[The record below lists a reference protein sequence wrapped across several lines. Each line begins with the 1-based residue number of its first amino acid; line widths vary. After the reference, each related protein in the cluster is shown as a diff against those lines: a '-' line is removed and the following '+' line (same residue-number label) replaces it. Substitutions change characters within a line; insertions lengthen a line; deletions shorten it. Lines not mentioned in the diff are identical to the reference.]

1 MCVSYHLCIAVNP
14 VQMPCDAVL
23 ICQIAIHT
31 ALCCT
36 STLRSA
42 AYLFCSQAKHA
53 QHSADLAS
61 VTQSEFEILFS
72 SQNVWLQSDD
82 QGLVNSDPRNIAVPD
97 TFINNIPT
105 DIRGL
110 TFSRTPQQLINMYS
124 LGNPSGIGPF
134 FPNGFSGA
142 INSPVGYIN
151 MATGLEDFPAS
162 PMDAFQVRHC
172 VFSAWTQ
179 HMPTDKAVAG

>member
-1 MCVSYHLCIAVNP
+1 MNPLLLPCCSYMPDCVSHRI
-14 VQMPCDAVL
+14 VL
-23 ICQIAIHT
+23 HIHI
-31 ALCCT
+31 ALCC
-36 STLRSA
+36 SSG
-42 AYLFCSQAKHA
+42 FSQAKHA
-53 QHSADLAS
+53 QHSADL
-61 VTQSEFEILFS
+61 VPVIQSECEIVLS
-72 SQNVWLQSDD
+72 SQSVWLQSDD

-142 INSPVGYIN
+142 INSPVGYTN

-162 PMDAFQVRHC
+162 PMDAVQVRHC
-172 VFSAWTQ
+172 AVSAWTQ
-179 HMPTDKAVAG
+179 HMLTDRAVAG

>member
-1 MCVSYHLCIAVNP
+1 
-14 VQMPCDAVL
+14 VL
-23 ICQIAIHT
+23 HIHT
-31 ALCCT
+31 AFCC
-36 STLRSA
+36 SSA
-42 AYLFCSQAKHA
+42 HCSQAKHA
-53 QHSADLAS
+53 QHFAHLAS
-61 VTQSEFEILFS
+61 VTQSEFEIVFS
-72 SQNVWLQSDD
+72 SQSVWLQSDD

-142 INSPVGYIN
+142 INSPVGYTN

>member
-1 MCVSYHLCIAVNP
+1 M
-14 VQMPCDAVL
+14 
-23 ICQIAIHT
+23 
-31 ALCCT
+31 
-36 STLRSA
+36 
-42 AYLFCSQAKHA
+42 
-53 QHSADLAS
+53 
-61 VTQSEFEILFS
+61 
-72 SQNVWLQSDD
+72 
-82 QGLVNSDPRNIAVPD
+82 VNSDPRNIAVPD

-134 FPNGFSGA
+134 FPNGLVGA
-142 INSPVGYIN
+142 INSPVGYAN

-172 VFSAWTQ
+172 AFSAWTQ
-179 HMPTDKAVAG
+179 HMLTQGCCWLMHASQVSIICPSKLMAAPDINVWFHLHCMYGSCNLSWAPLCT